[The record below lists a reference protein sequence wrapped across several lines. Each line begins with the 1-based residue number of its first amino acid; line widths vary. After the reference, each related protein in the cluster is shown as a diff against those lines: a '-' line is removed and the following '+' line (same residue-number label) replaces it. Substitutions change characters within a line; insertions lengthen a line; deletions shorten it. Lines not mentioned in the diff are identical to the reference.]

1 MPRSTLPNSNN
12 RLTPPSRI
20 NFSGSADE
28 SGVNLENFQKVKGGG
43 LNIGENN
50 DMIDDI
56 RYVYIVNLN
65 KYKQIA
71 LIV

>member
-1 MPRSTLPNSNN
+1 M
-12 RLTPPSRI
+12 
-20 NFSGSADE
+20 
-28 SGVNLENFQKVKGGG
+28 NLKKIQKVKGGG

-56 RYVYIVNLN
+56 RYVNIVNLN

-71 LIV
+71 LTV